1 MHEIGNSCI
10 CREIFVIVEINVM
23 VYPNI
28 SCWYFSLIANPRFVY
43 LTTGKEIAKAVMF
56 ALFDSVSD
64 RLTITTTK
72 RFSLS
77 DFLKSI
83 FGYSIIEKKR
93 YFTFFFIALYFVLSQ
108 TVIQL
113 KNVRKTKYMNKVN
126 QKSTLKVIS
135 LISQGGPTCL
145 LAWER
150 TISL

>member
-1 MHEIGNSCI
+1 
-10 CREIFVIVEINVM
+10 
-23 VYPNI
+23 
-28 SCWYFSLIANPRFVY
+28 
-43 LTTGKEIAKAVMF
+43 MF

-64 RLTITTTK
+64 RLTITSTK

-93 YFTFFFIALYFVLSQ
+93 YLTFFIALYFVLSQ

-113 KNVRKTKYMNKVN
+113 KNVRKTKYMNKMN

-150 TISL
+150 TI

>member
-93 YFTFFFIALYFVLSQ
+93 YLTFFLIALYFVLSQ

-150 TISL
+150 TI

>member
-43 LTTGKEIAKAVMF
+43 LTTGKEIAKAAMF

-64 RLTITTTK
+64 RQQRNHNNEK
-72 RFSLS
+72 VFFVRFPKIYIWLQHYREEEIL
-77 DFLKSI
+77 D
-83 FGYSIIEKKR
+83 
-93 YFTFFFIALYFVLSQ
+93 FFFIALYFVLSQ

-126 QKSTLKVIS
+126 QKSTLKIIS

-150 TISL
+150 TI

>member
-43 LTTGKEIAKAVMF
+43 LTTGKEIAKAAMF

-93 YFTFFFIALYFVLSQ
+93 YFTFFLLRFISY
-108 TVIQL
+108 
-113 KNVRKTKYMNKVN
+113 
-126 QKSTLKVIS
+126 
-135 LISQGGPTCL
+135 
-145 LAWER
+145 
-150 TISL
+150 

>member
-83 FGYSIIEKKR
+83 SIFGYSIIEKKR
-93 YFTFFFIALYFVLSQ
+93 YLTFFLLRFISY
-108 TVIQL
+108 
-113 KNVRKTKYMNKVN
+113 
-126 QKSTLKVIS
+126 
-135 LISQGGPTCL
+135 
-145 LAWER
+145 
-150 TISL
+150 

>member
-77 DFLKSI
+77 DFLKST

-93 YFTFFFIALYFVLSQ
+93 YLTFFFIALYFVLSQ

-150 TISL
+150 TI

>member
-93 YFTFFFIALYFVLSQ
+93 YLTFFFIALYFVLSQ

-126 QKSTLKVIS
+126 QKSTLKIIS

-150 TISL
+150 TI

>member
-1 MHEIGNSCI
+1 MHEISNSCI
-10 CREIFVIVEINVM
+10 CREIFIAKFVIVEINVM

-93 YFTFFFIALYFVLSQ
+93 YLTFFYCALFRIESNRNSTKECQ
-108 TVIQL
+108 
-113 KNVRKTKYMNKVN
+113 KN
-126 QKSTLKVIS
+126 
-135 LISQGGPTCL
+135 
-145 LAWER
+145 
-150 TISL
+150 

>member
-1 MHEIGNSCI
+1 
-10 CREIFVIVEINVM
+10 M

-28 SCWYFSLIANPRFVY
+28 SCWNFSLNANPRFVY

-64 RLTITTTK
+64 RLTITSTK

-83 FGYSIIEKKR
+83 FGYSITEKKR
-93 YFTFFFIALYFVLSQ
+93 YLTFFIALYFVLSQ

-150 TISL
+150 TI

>member
-93 YFTFFFIALYFVLSQ
+93 YLTFFFIALYFVLSQ

-150 TISL
+150 TI